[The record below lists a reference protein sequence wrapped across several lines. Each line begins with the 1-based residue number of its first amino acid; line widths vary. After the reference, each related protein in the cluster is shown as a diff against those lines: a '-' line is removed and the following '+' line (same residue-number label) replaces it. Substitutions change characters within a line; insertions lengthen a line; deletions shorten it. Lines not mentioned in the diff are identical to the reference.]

1 MGIAGTLLFAACMAV
16 SYAIINGVEKII
28 KKIRNV

>member
-16 SYAIINGVEKII
+16 SFAIVNGVEKLI
-28 KKIRNV
+28 KRFK

>member
-16 SYAIINGVEKII
+16 SIAIVNGVEKLI
-28 KKIRNV
+28 KRLK